1 MNAFAPNVCCFV
13 TVITL
18 LSSACGYIILNT
30 NNLEDM
36 IENDSRKDVFSTA
49 DELALL
55 KLLRP
60 SKFDDLLLA
69 NSNALDKQI
78 DESFADGN
86 RQKMADF
93 EVQSKRL
100 ACIQYGCKPGK

>member
-1 MNAFAPNVCCFV
+1 
-13 TVITL
+13 
-18 LSSACGYIILNT
+18 
-30 NNLEDM
+30 M

-86 RQKMADF
+86 RQKVNRMSYYFIHVFQILRKIDAYMFVGHIFVFPYTRQIICGDIF
-93 EVQSKRL
+93 CNKFVIGSK
-100 ACIQYGCKPGK
+100 IQ